1 MNVDEKN
8 SSSLVRFYHEC
19 FQPGQPELLHNIQRA
34 TKGSDKSSQ
43 PATSGAGF
51 TGNAGAGASATPNS
65 NELDDLKSEMEV
77 IKEKMN
83 TMGDEFDRKL
93 AKMQAAIEMDY
104 NRRINQLEATCQSFI
119 HSLLMNPSRASSS
132 TPVTTNAPSFSNLPS
147 IQQHYRASSPQLIQA
162 TQAATVNLQV
172 GGVGANKSKLGLE
185 DGFLQKLPTATLAS
199 LLSASSTAGYR

>member
-1 MNVDEKN
+1 M
-8 SSSLVRFYHEC
+8 
-19 FQPGQPELLHNIQRA
+19 LHNIQRA
-34 TKGSDKSSQ
+34 TKGSDKSPQ
-43 PATSGAGF
+43 PAASGAGCA
-51 TGNAGAGASATPNS
+51 GNVAAAASAAS
-65 NELDDLKSEMEV
+65 SGSELDDLKSELDV
-77 IKEKMN
+77 IKQKMN

-119 HSLLMNPSRASSS
+119 HSLLMNPSRATSS
-132 TPVTTNAPSFSNLPS
+132 TTVATNAPSFSNLPS